1 MDIGPRNTAALGPEA
16 WRQNRDFFVN
26 GGILQP
32 ALRQLQVRFRDPVT
46 LASLAGIGLVMG
58 VSGPFDTFA
67 ALDLPQRLAYWG
79 VVVPLSYAAGLSGSA
94 VAEPFLQRRH
104 KALRIAVVS
113 LASCLA
119 VWLVLLGLN
128 MALGF
133 VRFDPVALLGSFAAV
148 YVICLS
154 IESLGEV
161 LAARPSPTATPAQSM
176 APPILSRLPLEKRG
190 ALIRLAVQDHYVEVV
205 TAKGR
210 EMLLMRLA
218 DAITECAPIAGFQTH
233 RSHWVALSQVVR
245 ARRHGESYVLI
256 LHSGIEIP
264 LARARIKAAQAA
276 GILPKPGGPAP
287 ALAVKSA
294 DS

>member
-1 MDIGPRNTAALGPEA
+1 M
-16 WRQNRDFFVN
+16 N

-46 LASLAGIGLVMG
+46 LACLAGIGLVMG

-94 VAEPFLQRRH
+94 VAEPFLQKRH
-104 KALRIAVVS
+104 KGLRIAVVS

-119 VWLVLLGLN
+119 VWLVLN

-161 LAARPSPTATPAQSM
+161 LAARPSPTETPAQAM
-176 APPILSRLPLEKRG
+176 APPILLRLPLEKRG

-205 TAKGR
+205 TATGR

-287 ALAVKSA
+287 VLAVKSG
-294 DS
+294 DN